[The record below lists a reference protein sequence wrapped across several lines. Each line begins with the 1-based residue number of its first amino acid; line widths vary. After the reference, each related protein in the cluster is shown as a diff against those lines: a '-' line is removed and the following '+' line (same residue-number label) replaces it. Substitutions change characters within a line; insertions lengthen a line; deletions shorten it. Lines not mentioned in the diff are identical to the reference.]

1 MLKIYRSQRDDI
13 RFELVDV
20 SGDYVG
26 YSIELCNGERS
37 FISTLNITYLTD
49 EDKREFKL
57 RWVKVEY
64 VINDNLLRLKKLEQY
79 KSLMFYLL
87 PNNNIGVNVNN
98 EIL

>member
-13 RFELVDV
+13 KFELVEV

-26 YSIELCNGERS
+26 YAIELCNGERS
-37 FISTLNITYLTD
+37 FISTSNITYLTD
-49 EDKREFKL
+49 KDRREFKL
-57 RWVKVEY
+57 KWVKVEY

-87 PNNNIGVNVNN
+87 PNNNIGINVNN